1 MESLDFYNSNQHQ
14 PVYRDDI
21 IKHVID
27 STVHTD
33 AGIKQ
38 VSKEKIILCT
48 YESNNMRR
56 RIRCQTLTR
65 SFMHFKQVDSFSL
78 SVVARR
84 VSASGV
90 HNFAETLFT

>member
-33 AGIKQ
+33 AGSKQ

-48 YESNNMRR
+48 YESNNINEKANQMSDLDKELHAL
-56 RIRCQTLTR
+56 Q
-65 SFMHFKQVDSFSL
+65 
-78 SVVARR
+78 
-84 VSASGV
+84 AS
-90 HNFAETLFT
+90 

>member
-33 AGIKQ
+33 AGSKQ
-38 VSKEKIILCT
+38 VSKELKIILCT
-48 YESNNMRR
+48 YESNNINEKANQMSDLDKELHAL
-56 RIRCQTLTR
+56 Q
-65 SFMHFKQVDSFSL
+65 
-78 SVVARR
+78 
-84 VSASGV
+84 AS
-90 HNFAETLFT
+90 